1 MTDSVDWA
9 DDIKDRGEAKYFHGR
24 KKILARFRKRLQFAV
39 DDAKEGTTFLIQAA
53 PGAGKTALLAE
64 CARLAKKQNWD
75 TVEVDTRALWNTD
88 SMCLALE
95 DGWMPLLDEIASEGG
110 FDKWIHVRGS
120 VKFKLP
126 GHTPQSIIA
135 RGKAPLLLILDE
147 AQELGQWKGA
157 ERTQENHE
165 LVQTFLNRVHNGKL
179 ASRPVM
185 LIAGGLGTTKQAFK
199 DMGVS
204 RLKTNCHVDLE
215 PLKPEEERKV
225 IVDWLQLEGKAKGDP
240 LPWINAIAA
249 ETHGWPQH
257 IACYA
262 QVAALQVLADRRRMT
277 PSGLNVV
284 MEAGRKERAK
294 FYEARVEDFED
305 DELHYIAR
313 MLRDVP
319 PRHSF
324 TKQYLI
330 DALKG
335 TYGVAKAERLFQRA
349 LHKGILDKRSNQYMI
364 PIPSMHDWLVTHFGH
379 DQGVS
384 PIFMPLSSGPRLSP
398 ERPLDTYYP
407 SKESDHKR

>member
-1 MTDSVDWA
+1 MSDSADWA
-9 DDIKDRGEAKYFHGR
+9 GDIKDRGEAKYFHGR
-24 KKILARFRKRLQFAV
+24 KEILARFRKRLQFAV

-53 PGAGKTALLAE
+53 PGAGKTALLAQ

-95 DGWMPLLDEIASEGG
+95 DAWMPLLDEIASEGG
-110 FDKWIHVRGS
+110 FDKWVHVRGA
-120 VKFKLP
+120 VKLKLP

-240 LPWINAIAA
+240 LPWIDAIAA

-262 QVAALQVLADRRRMT
+262 QVAALQVLAERRRMSS
-277 PSGLNVV
+277 SGLNVV
-284 MEAGRKERAK
+284 LEAGRKERAK
-294 FYEARVEDFED
+294 FCEARVEDFED
-305 DELHYIAR
+305 DELHCIAR

-324 TKQYLI
+324 TKQYLV
-330 DALKG
+330 DALKD
-335 TYGVAKAERLFQRA
+335 TYGVPKAERLFQRA
-349 LHKGILDKRSNQYMI
+349 FHKGILDKRSNQYII

-379 DQGVS
+379 DQGAS
-384 PIFMPLSSGPRLSP
+384 PAFRPLSSGPRLSP

-407 SKESDHKR
+407 PKESERKR